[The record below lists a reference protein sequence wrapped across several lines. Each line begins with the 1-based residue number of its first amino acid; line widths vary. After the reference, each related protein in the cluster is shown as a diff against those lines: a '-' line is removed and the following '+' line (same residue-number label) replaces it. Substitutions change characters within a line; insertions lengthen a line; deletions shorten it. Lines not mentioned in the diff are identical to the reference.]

1 MSDSELAYTKGDI
14 EVAINLTKPLAWKR
28 ASSEE
33 QKMLQCL
40 QGNILKG
47 HGRTET
53 VNIFFKMDAAK
64 ALEMKR
70 VLRELANY
78 HITSADRQ
86 LRETEIFHENGTP
99 GLTFVAVFLS
109 ATGYAA
115 LGAAAQ
121 APVGEPQFFKK
132 GMRDGAS
139 VSAVNDNLSDWDSHF
154 NQQIDGMVLV
164 GDNDSRLV
172 QFKRDEVASLL
183 KEGGATIVH
192 EQIGSVVKN
201 HVNDGIEHFGY
212 VDGRSQPLLLEE
224 DIERE
229 ATTAGTVRW
238 DPEFSLGAALV
249 KDPSVTDTVSF
260 GSYFIFRKLEQNVQG
275 FKRQEQVLATNLGFA
290 GSEKRELAGALVVGR
305 FEDGTPVTLSN
316 EAKGANPPN
325 DFNYENDAAASR
337 CPFHAHIRK
346 VNPRHALASERAHIM
361 PRRGIPFTD
370 VPRKVHPSDLPG
382 SEDLADFDAN
392 VKPDLPTGG
401 VGLLF
406 MAYNASL
413 TNQFVFTQQT
423 WANNKDF
430 PSAGVGA
437 DPVIGQ
443 GPGTSVL
450 QTWPVKWDDPT
461 GGTHTLNFSNFVK
474 MRGGE
479 YFFAPSLT
487 FFKNL

>member
-1 MSDSELAYTKGDI
+1 M
-14 EVAINLTKPLAWKR
+14 VINLTKPLAWKA
-28 ASSEE
+28 ASVEE

-53 VNIFFKMDAAK
+53 VNIFFKMDPAK
-64 ALEMKR
+64 ALQMKK
-70 VLRELANY
+70 VLRELATY
-78 HITSADRQ
+78 HITTADRQ
-86 LRETEIFHENGTP
+86 LRESEVFHQNGTP
-99 GLTFVAVFLS
+99 GSTFVSVFLS

-115 LGAAAQ
+115 LGLTAQ
-121 APVGEPQFFKK
+121 APSTEPQFFKE
-132 GMRDGAS
+132 GMRNADS
-139 VSAVNDNLSDWDSHF
+139 VKAVSDKLADWDPKF

-164 GDNDSRLV
+164 GDNDRRQV
-172 QFKRDEVASLL
+172 QFKRDAVAVLL
-183 KEGGATIVH
+183 KEGGATILH
-192 EQIGSVVKN
+192 EQIGSAVKN
-201 HVNDGIEHFGY
+201 HANDGIEHFGY
-212 VDGRSQPLLLEE
+212 VDGRSQPLLLVE

-238 DPEFSLGAALV
+238 DPAFSLDAALV
-249 KDPSVTDTVSF
+249 KDPAATDTISF

-275 FKRQEQVLATNLGFA
+275 FKRQEQVLATTLDFA
-290 GSEKRELAGALVVGR
+290 TPDDRELAGALVVGR

-325 DFNYENDAAASR
+325 DFNYSNDAAALR

-346 VNPRHALASERAHIM
+346 VNPRNDVASERAHIM

-382 SEDLADFDAN
+382 SKDLADFDAN

-406 MAYNASL
+406 MAYNSSL
-413 TNQFVFTQQT
+413 TKQFVFTQKS
-423 WANNKDF
+423 WANDKDF
-430 PSAGVGA
+430 SNAGVGA
-437 DPVIGQ
+437 DPIIGQ
-443 GPGTSVL
+443 GAGTSVA
-450 QTWPVKWDDPT
+450 QTWPVTWDDPAT
-461 GGTHTLNFSNFVK
+461 VTKTLNFANFVT

>member
-1 MSDSELAYTKGDI
+1 MPIDLK
-14 EVAINLTKPLAWKR
+14 NPLAWKK
-28 ASSEE
+28 ASAEE

-53 VNIFFKMDAAK
+53 INLFFTIDPTK
-64 ALEMKR
+64 ALEMR
-70 VLRELANY
+70 RALRELANY

-86 LRETEIFHENGTP
+86 LRESEAFQISGKEGS
-99 GLTFVAVFLS
+99 TFVAAFLS
-109 ATGYAA
+109 SSGYAA

-121 APVGEPQFFKK
+121 APATEPKFFSN
-132 GMRDGAS
+132 GMRDAANVAA
-139 VSAVNDNLSDWDSHF
+139 VSDKLADWETAF
-154 NQQIDGMVLV
+154 NQQIDGMIIV
-164 GDNDSRLV
+164 GDNDRRLV
-172 QFKRDEVASLL
+172 QFKRDEVATLL
-183 KEGGATIVH
+183 KEGGATIIL
-192 EQIGSVVKN
+192 EQAGSALKN
-201 HVNDGIEHFGY
+201 HQNDGIEHFGY
-212 VDGRSQPLLLEE
+212 VDGRSQPLLLVE

-229 ATTAGTVRW
+229 ATTAGTSRW
-238 DPEFSLGAALV
+238 DPQFGLEAALV
-249 KDPSVTDTVSF
+249 KDLGGIDTVSF

-275 FKRQEQVLATNLGFA
+275 FKRQEQVLATTLGFKTT
-290 GSEKRELAGALVVGR
+290 EKRELAGALVVGR
-305 FEDGTPVTLSN
+305 FEDGSPVTLSN

-325 DFNYENDAAASR
+325 DFNYDNDAGTR

-346 VNPRHALASERAHIM
+346 VNPRHAVAGEREHIM

-370 VPRKVHPSDLPG
+370 VARRVHPSDLPG

-406 MAYNASL
+406 MAYNSDL
-413 TNQFVFTQQT
+413 TNQFVFTQQS
-423 WANNKDF
+423 WANNVGF
-430 PSAGVGA
+430 PSAGTGV

-443 GPGTSVL
+443 GADTAAP
-450 QTWPVKWDDPT
+450 QTWPVSWDNAA
-461 GGTHTLNFSNFVK
+461 GGTQPRNFAGFVT

>member
-1 MSDSELAYTKGDI
+1 M
-14 EVAINLTKPLAWKR
+14 AIGLTKPLAWKT
-28 ASSEE
+28 ASAEE

-53 VNIFFKMDAAK
+53 VNIFFKIDGAK

-70 VLRELANY
+70 SLRELANY

-86 LRETEIFHENGTP
+86 LRETEVFQESGEP
-99 GLTFVAVFLS
+99 GSTFVSAFLS
-109 ATGYAA
+109 ASGYVA

-121 APVGEPQFFKK
+121 APASEPQFFKK
-132 GMRDGAS
+132 GMRDAAS
-139 VSAVNDNLSDWDSHF
+139 VTAVNDHLADWEVHF
-154 NQQIDGMVLV
+154 NQQIDGMIIV
-164 GDNDSRLV
+164 GDNDRRLV
-172 QFKRDEVASLL
+172 QFKRDEVAKLL

-192 EQIGSVVKN
+192 EQIGSAVKN
-201 HVNDGIEHFGY
+201 HQNDGIEHFGY
-212 VDGRSQPLLLEE
+212 VDGRSQPLLLAE

-229 ATTAGTVRW
+229 ATTAGTSRW
-238 DPEFSLGAALV
+238 DPEFSLGVALI
-249 KDPSVTDTVSF
+249 KDPGVGDTVSF

-275 FKRQEQVLATNLGFA
+275 FKRQEQVLATKLGFI

-305 FEDGTPVTLSN
+305 FEDGSPTTLSD

-325 DFNYENDAAASR
+325 DFNYDNDPGIR
-337 CPFHAHIRK
+337 CPFHGHIRK
-346 VNPRHALASERAHIM
+346 VNPRHAVALERAHIM

-370 VPRKVHPSDLPG
+370 VPRKIHPSDLPG

-392 VKPDLPTGG
+392 VKPDLPEGG

-406 MAYNASL
+406 MAYNSNL
-413 TNQFVFTQQT
+413 TNQFVFTQQS
-423 WANNKDF
+423 WANSAGF
-430 PSAGVGA
+430 PSPGTGV
-437 DPVIGQ
+437 DPIIGQ
-443 GPGTSVL
+443 SADTGVQ
-450 QTWPVKWDDPT
+450 QTWPVSWDNAA
-461 GGTHTLNFSNFVK
+461 GGTQKQGFAAFVT